1 DKSRGSSY
9 KMYAQS
15 KPIFICP
22 ARKDDALLTAY
33 EDDKG
38 KQFLRLDD
46 VSNIEEGKM
55 LSAGNTL
62 TDVGFSKIFFCEII
76 AKEYHEELHRLHN
89 LKRSSLGFQALTS
102 YGQKEQEVMRKI
114 GIEL

>member
-1 DKSRGSSY
+1 MHIRRSAGSIVFRLGDFEI
-9 KMYAQS
+9 AVLFQQ
-15 KPIFICP
+15 
-22 ARKDDALLTAY
+22 LQN
-33 EDDKG
+33 G